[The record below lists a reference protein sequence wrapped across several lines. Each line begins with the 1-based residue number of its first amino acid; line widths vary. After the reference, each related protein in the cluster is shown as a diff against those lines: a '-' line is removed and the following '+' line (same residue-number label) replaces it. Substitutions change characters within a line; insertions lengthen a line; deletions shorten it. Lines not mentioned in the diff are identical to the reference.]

1 LAWVLFLALPELLW
15 GASGYLITD
24 IFSLLMN
31 PGIDRNRFLKNALLL
46 STLAHGVGLYILVN
60 WTTESNSPERD
71 PIHIAKIIFEP
82 KVNPK
87 KKEVARPVE
96 EILTEVQKFQ
106 PAPIQPSKEIKQVQP
121 IVASR
126 GLDPMRRVSFSTHN
140 SKPVKSFKLQPAQP
154 ALAQKEMPVNRIRA
168 PLNFVQ
174 PVRVAE
180 SVTVKPGSLP
190 TNFQA
195 GKLSK
200 KSRQPNYSIRPVK
213 FSERVAPPANS
224 WQRVRVARE
233 RSNTVPMADAEVRIV
248 SNKRNSFAGHGRT
261 IQVVGHKTR
270 TVYSKRI
277 HPVQLASLPADLIEE
292 SEELEKKPVSGQPA
306 VDPSGENLASIQKEF
321 SSGIWRKIATAK
333 YYPRIA
339 QKRRWEGKPVIEFQV
354 GRNGDLLDYSVA
366 VASPYEVLDQAAI
379 DAVKNASPYPKI
391 PESLKLNSIRF
402 KLPIAFKLD

>member
-1 LAWVLFLALPELLW
+1 
-15 GASGYLITD
+15 
-24 IFSLLMN
+24 MN
-31 PGIDRNRFLKNALLL
+31 PGLNRNRFLKNALLL
-46 STLAHGVGLYILVN
+46 STIAHGVGLYILVN
-60 WTTESNSPERD
+60 WTTEVHSPKRD
-71 PIHIAKIIFEP
+71 PIHITKIIFEP
-82 KVNPK
+82 KVHPK

-96 EILTEVQKFQ
+96 EILTEVHKHQ
-106 PAPIQPSKEIKQVQP
+106 PANLQPRKEKKQVQP

-126 GLDPMRRVSFSTHN
+126 TLDPMRRVSFSTHN
-140 SKPVKSFKLQPAQP
+140 SKPVKSFKLQPTQSV
-154 ALAQKEMPVNRIRA
+154 LIQEEMPVNKIRE
-168 PLNFVQ
+168 PLSFVQ

-180 SVTVKPGSLP
+180 SVAVKPASLP

-195 GKLSK
+195 GKLK
-200 KSRQPNYSIRPVK
+200 NESRQPNYSIRPVN
-213 FSERVAPPANS
+213 FSERVASSANS

-233 RSNTVPMADAEVRIV
+233 RSNTVPMAAAEVRIV
-248 SNKRNSFAGHGRT
+248 SNKKSAFVDSGRT
-261 IQVVGHKTR
+261 IPVAGHKTR
-270 TVYSKRI
+270 TVFSSRI
-277 HPVQLASLPADLIEE
+277 HPVQLASLPASLMEE
-292 SEELEKKPVSGQPA
+292 SGELEKKPVSGQSA
-306 VDPSGENLASIQKEF
+306 VDPSGENLASIQREF